1 MENIKDIEGRMQK
14 SVDNL
19 KEEYVTIRAGRANP
33 HILDRLRVDYYGTPT
48 PINSLA
54 NVTVPEAKQLFIKPF
69 DKSTLKEIERS
80 INEANI
86 GISPTNNGEFII
98 LTVPDLTEDRR
109 REYVK
114 QVKSMAED
122 GKVALRNIRQD
133 ANNAIKKLELP
144 EDQEKGLME
153 DVQELINKY
162 NVIMV
167 VSQPDKEKDRKGNI
181 IYSPCKEIGIKNN
194 IEVYQPIKI
203 REEYQYIL
211 DKRPDIIITAAY
223 GQIIPSQILD
233 YPKYGCI
240 NVHGSLLP
248 KLRGGAPIHHAI
260 INGDKEA
267 GVTIMYMDKKMDS
280 GDIISQR
287 SINIDDNMILDDLY
301 YKLSILGR
309 DLLIDTLPSILN
321 GTNNRIKQNEEEVTY
336 GLNITKEEELINF
349 NDSVSN
355 VHNKIRGLSSIPGA
369 YAMLNNKRMKIY
381 LSEKTNNIS
390 KEKPGTITDINKNG
404 ITVSTKDYDI
414 ILKNIKLEGKN
425 RCDVKDFINGIK
437 KENFIGGIFN
447 E

>member
-1 MENIKDIEGRMQK
+1 M
-14 SVDNL
+14 
-19 KEEYVTIRAGRANP
+19 
-33 HILDRLRVDYYGTPT
+33 GTPSFAV
-48 PINSLA
+48 PI
-54 NVTVPEAKQLFIKPF
+54 
-69 DKSTLKEIERS
+69 
-80 INEANI
+80 
-86 GISPTNNGEFII
+86 
-98 LTVPDLTEDRR
+98 
-109 REYVK
+109 
-114 QVKSMAED
+114 
-122 GKVALRNIRQD
+122 
-133 ANNAIKKLELP
+133 LE
-144 EDQEKGLME
+144 
-153 DVQELINKY
+153 ELINKY

-211 DKRPDIIITAAY
+211 DKKPDIIITAAY
-223 GQIIPSQILD
+223 GQIIPSEILD

-309 DLLIDTLPSILN
+309 DLLIYTLPSILN
-321 GTNNRIKQNEEEVTY
+321 GTNSRIKQNEEEVTY